1 MIGKALKRGTIQ
13 AELVVCIERLGRA
26 GHAMSLEPRNSQSL
40 QQAHPM
46 NGTGCA

>member
-13 AELVVCIERLGRA
+13 TELVMCIEHPGRA
-26 GHAMSLEPRNSQSL
+26 GHPMSFEACNPPPL
-40 QQAHPM
+40 QQAHPI